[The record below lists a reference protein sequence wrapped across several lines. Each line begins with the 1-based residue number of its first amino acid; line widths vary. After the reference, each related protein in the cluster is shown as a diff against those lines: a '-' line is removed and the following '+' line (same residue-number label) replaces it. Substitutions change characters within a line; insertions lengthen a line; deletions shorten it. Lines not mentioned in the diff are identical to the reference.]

1 MKKFLQYQ
9 TELIG
14 THENDLT
21 EDFCKKLNTDY
32 EKGIGIYNYLFG
44 RDCEVNAH
52 AKNNTIVLCGY
63 ITANSTKECKALFT
77 SFKSEAKNIFKNCT
91 KTNDLLIATGNKLF

>member
-32 EKGIGIYNYLFG
+32 EKGIGIYNYLFS
-44 RDCEVNAH
+44 NI
-52 AKNNTIVLCGY
+52 NW
-63 ITANSTKECKALFT
+63 
-77 SFKSEAKNIFKNCT
+77 SFNQRCLWAYKIS
-91 KTNDLLIATGNKLF
+91 LL